1 MTGISIPVAPMRADL
16 AALVA
21 GGAALALHASVPST
35 LDAPLLIGPVAIA
48 SCRSLAIFLVAL
60 TCPTLV
66 LASRLY
72 RKHRRDDAEPTS
84 RDRTRVASRN
94 TRVISYGASTTPR
107 GAWTASYA
115 PEVVSH
121 ETRAVPHVAPAI
133 SCDT

>member
-21 GGAALALHASVPST
+21 GGAALALHTSVPST

-72 RKHRRDDAEPTS
+72 RKHRRDDAESTS
-84 RDRTRVASRN
+84 RDRRPGRFTQHTGHFVRSLDHSAR
-94 TRVISYGASTTPR
+94 
-107 GAWTASYA
+107 AWTASYA
-115 PEVVSH
+115 PEIVSH